1 MKKTTDGG
9 TAKLQA
15 ECVGW
20 LGLPHH
26 LFLVFHTFPP
36 GSKICI
42 CARRKI
48 AVELGLVVIGATLRR
63 LIAVTVASEP

>member
-1 MKKTTDGG
+1 MAALPNYRQNAWGGLAFPTT
-9 TAKLQA
+9 
-15 ECVGW
+15 CF
-20 LGLPHH
+20 
-26 LFLVFHTFPP
+26 LFFDTFPP

-48 AVELGLVVIGATLRR
+48 AVELGLVVNGAILRR